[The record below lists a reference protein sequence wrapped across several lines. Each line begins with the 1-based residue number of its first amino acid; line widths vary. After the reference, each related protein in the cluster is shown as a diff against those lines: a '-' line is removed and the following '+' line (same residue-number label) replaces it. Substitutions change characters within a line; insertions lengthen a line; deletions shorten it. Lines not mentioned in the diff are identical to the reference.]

1 MTSVRALVSPRRAAR
16 SGVVHRLVAG
26 VALLAALLAGGAA
39 GGALAAPPD
48 DGVADRNLVP
58 VPPGC
63 PVPDPAA
70 VAFVGEVVDKDGF
83 IEKGTVRFQI
93 VQIRAGDASPYS
105 AEGLIDVRF
114 GPDSKYLDIGE
125 QYFVAAAIDPSIG
138 QLASRIEAEKPL
150 FGGDAVIGIDDTA
163 VECPVL
169 DDPVQTLDVDGT
181 QIETGLFEPM
191 FEDRRLLLATIG
203 VPAAIA
209 GLALVALVLLR
220 RLLDLGMAGV
230 FRLGR
235 AAVTP
240 TRDVRAS
247 RVREHGEADPDRH
260 REPLIGG
267 GRVGSAFRRVGAA
280 TSGARTRVQTTVKA
294 ASDRLGG
301 DNTRTGTGDASTSTD
316 DPATDDPVNGSPDER
331 EPVDASR

>member
-1 MTSVRALVSPRRAAR
+1 MSSVRALVAPQRAAR
-16 SGVVHRLVAG
+16 SGVVRRVIAG
-26 VALLAALLAGGAA
+26 VALSAAVVAAGGG
-39 GGALAAPPD
+39 GGALATPPPD
-48 DGVADRNLVP
+48 DGVGDRGLIP

-105 AEGLIDVRF
+105 ADGLIDVRF

-138 QLASRIEAEKPL
+138 QLASRIEEEKPL

-169 DDPVQTLDVDGT
+169 DDPVQTLNVDGT
-181 QIETGLFEPM
+181 PIEAGLLEPM

-209 GLALVALVLLR
+209 GLALVGLVLVR

-240 TRDVRAS
+240 TRDVRAA
-247 RVREHGEADPDRH
+247 RVREHAEADPDRH
-260 REPLIGG
+260 REPLVGG
-267 GRVGSAFRRVGAA
+267 GRVGTAFRRVGAA
-280 TSGARTRVQTTVKA
+280 TSGARSRVQTTVKA

-301 DNTRTGTGDASTSTD
+301 TDASGGAGGDSTPDPAGDA
-316 DPATDDPVNGSPDER
+316 PDER